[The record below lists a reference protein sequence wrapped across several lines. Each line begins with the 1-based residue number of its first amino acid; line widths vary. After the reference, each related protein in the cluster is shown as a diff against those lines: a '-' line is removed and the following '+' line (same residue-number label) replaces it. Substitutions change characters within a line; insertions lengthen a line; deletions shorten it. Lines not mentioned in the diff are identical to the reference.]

1 MSLIVVIFP
10 DFINDMING
19 KGGGTS
25 ESVDTGMIGGEV
37 YTPGQPMSQ
46 NQIDAS
52 DIRMAMGGQ
61 LSDQEMRDYETG
73 KALRSSSVQD
83 SINGDALQ
91 TNIDSKNQP
100 AVVMQDT
107 STKQVNNVSN
117 STQPVVAPMVNNLD
131 VNDALMPYAQGI

>member
-1 MSLIVVIFP
+1 
-10 DFINDMING
+10 MING

-25 ESVDTGMIGGEV
+25 ESVNTGMIGGEV

-61 LSDQEMRDYETG
+61 LSDQEMRDYEAG

-117 STQPVVAPMVNNLD
+117 SSQSLVTPMVNNLD
-131 VNDALMPYAQGI
+131 VNDSLADYAYGI